1 MPSDGACSGFFE
13 LFGFIAAV
21 AVGEVE
27 PKEGKTSSRQKSQS
41 STIREFDPD
50 EHDKKCPDC
59 AEYIKLEAR
68 AAVRCCREAGGF
80 IISLSGSNS
89 SSSALPKPS
98 PFLSDHWEPCILML
112 LRCLQLV
119 ANHCLRVSYR
129 ASIHV
134 LHTKYPYSYFSFSFL
149 FSLLFPLFYFCT
161 LRRTTLRILH
171 NLPHLTNRP

>member
-50 EHDKKCPDC
+50 EHDKKCPAC

-68 AAVRCCREAGGF
+68 ICRYCGHEFSEEEVERQIEERKKEFEEEREQRRKKRKSAREEPSKGAKERKVCPTCSTHHPLDQEECSRCGT
-80 IISLSGSNS
+80 SLT
-89 SSSALPKPS
+89 
-98 PFLSDHWEPCILML
+98 D
-112 LRCLQLV
+112 
-119 ANHCLRVSYR
+119 
-129 ASIHV
+129 
-134 LHTKYPYSYFSFSFL
+134 
-149 FSLLFPLFYFCT
+149 
-161 LRRTTLRILH
+161 
-171 NLPHLTNRP
+171 

>member
-50 EHDKKCPDC
+50 EHDKKSPDC

-89 SSSALPKPS
+89 LSSALPKSS
-98 PFLSDHWEPCILML
+98 PRSQ
-112 LRCLQLV
+112 R
-119 ANHCLRVSYR
+119 
-129 ASIHV
+129 
-134 LHTKYPYSYFSFSFL
+134 
-149 FSLLFPLFYFCT
+149 PLKAVYLAATCERLEIKIET
-161 LRRTTLRILH
+161 LRR
-171 NLPHLTNRP
+171 LP